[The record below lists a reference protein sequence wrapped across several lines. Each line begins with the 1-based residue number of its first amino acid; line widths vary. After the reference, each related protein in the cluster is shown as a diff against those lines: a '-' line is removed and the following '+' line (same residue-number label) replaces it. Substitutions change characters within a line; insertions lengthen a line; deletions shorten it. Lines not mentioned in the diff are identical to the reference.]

1 MSRVLFHSL
10 TIPPDQVSTGILVAD
25 IAAKFH
31 NKGTSIEVL
40 ASTPQYRFDS
50 KEFSAEEMTKVKR
63 NIYTSNYK
71 GVKITHLYASKR
83 SFNRI
88 TRLFQ
93 WISYHIKS
101 ITYLTKNR
109 KNFDSIYIFSYPPTM
124 NLIAI
129 YSKKILKKKTVYSV
143 WELYPEIA
151 SKLNE
156 LNSTLLLNLFK
167 RIDNF
172 CLRVIDNVVVN
183 SEELKDYLVSKRN
196 IEENKVNVIY
206 HFSNEPEIA
215 KPSIMNKEIMYAG
228 NLGTPQN
235 LESFINIFSE
245 STNKFNLTIY
255 GSGTQYERI
264 SNMNSNN
271 INVNSFVDRKKLVEL
286 TKDIPYALVSLS
298 PKLTVEGFPGK
309 TFDYLKMNKILIGY
323 SNPESGLAKFIEKYE
338 LGVNISPN
346 VDNIDEKFEQLQD
359 KLFIDRVYKNITKV
373 NKFKFLSK
381 LTKKKIVVLGGIS
394 TLSLIDI

>member
-156 LNSTLLLNLFK
+156 LNSNLLLNLFK

-206 HFSNEPEIA
+206 HFSNEPEIP
-215 KPSIMNKEIMYAG
+215 KPSIMNKDIMYAG

-271 INVNSFVDRKKLVEL
+271 IKVNSFVDRQKLVEL

-373 NKFKFLSK
+373 NNQLAD
-381 LTKKKIVVLGGIS
+381 INIIADRYLG
-394 TLSLIDI
+394 LI

>member
-156 LNSTLLLNLFK
+156 LNSNLLLNLFK

-172 CLRVIDNVVVN
+172 CLRIIDNVVVN
-183 SEELKDYLVSKRN
+183 SEELKDYLVSRRN

-206 HFSNEPEIA
+206 HFSNEPEIP

-373 NKFKFLSK
+373 NNQLAD
-381 LTKKKIVVLGGIS
+381 INIIADRYLG
-394 TLSLIDI
+394 LI

>member
-156 LNSTLLLNLFK
+156 LNSSLLLNLFK

-206 HFSNEPEIA
+206 HFSNEPEIP

-346 VDNIDEKFEQLQD
+346 VDNIDKKFEQLQD

-373 NKFKFLSK
+373 NNQLAD
-381 LTKKKIVVLGGIS
+381 INIIADRYLG
-394 TLSLIDI
+394 LI

>member
-156 LNSTLLLNLFK
+156 LNSSLLLNLFK

-196 IEENKVNVIY
+196 IEENKINVIY
-206 HFSNEPEIA
+206 HFSNEPEIP
-215 KPSIMNKEIMYAG
+215 KPSIMNKDIMYAG

-373 NKFKFLSK
+373 NNQLAD
-381 LTKKKIVVLGGIS
+381 INIIADRYLG
-394 TLSLIDI
+394 LI

>member
-109 KNFDSIYIFSYPPTM
+109 KNFDTIYIFSYPPTM

-156 LNSTLLLNLFK
+156 LNSNLLLNLFK

-172 CLRVIDNVVVN
+172 CLRIIDNVVVN
-183 SEELKDYLVSKRN
+183 SEELKDYLVSRRN

-206 HFSNEPEIA
+206 HFSNEPEIP

-271 INVNSFVDRKKLVEL
+271 IKVNSFVDRKKLVEL

-373 NKFKFLSK
+373 NNQLAN
-381 LTKKKIVVLGGIS
+381 INIIADRYLG
-394 TLSLIDI
+394 LI

>member
-25 IAAKFH
+25 IAAKFQT
-31 NKGTSIEVL
+31 KDISIEVL

-50 KEFSAEEMTKVKR
+50 KEFSTEEMKKVKR

-83 SFNRI
+83 SFKRI

-93 WISYHIKS
+93 WVSYHIKS
-101 ITYLTKNR
+101 ISYLTKNR

-156 LNSTLLLNLFK
+156 LNSSILLNLFK

-172 CLRVIDNVVVN
+172 CLRIIDNVVVN
-183 SEELKDYLVSKRN
+183 SQELKDYLVSKRN
-196 IEENKVNVIY
+196 IEENKVKVIY
-206 HFSNEPEIA
+206 HFSNEPETP

-245 STNKFNLTIY
+245 SNNNFNLTIY

-264 SNMNSNN
+264 SKMNSNS
-271 INVNSFVDRKKLVEL
+271 IKVNSFVDRKKLVEL

-338 LGVNISPN
+338 LGVNISPD
-346 VDNIDEKFEQLQD
+346 VDNIDEKFDQLQD
-359 KLFIDRVYKNITKV
+359 KLFIDSVYKNITKV
-373 NKFKFLSK
+373 NNQLAN
-381 LTKKKIVVLGGIS
+381 INIIADRYLG
-394 TLSLIDI
+394 LI

>member
-206 HFSNEPEIA
+206 HFSNEPEIP

-271 INVNSFVDRKKLVEL
+271 IKVNSFVDRKKLVEL

-346 VDNIDEKFEQLQD
+346 VDNIDEKFDQLQD

-373 NKFKFLSK
+373 NNQLAN
-381 LTKKKIVVLGGIS
+381 INIIADRYLG
-394 TLSLIDI
+394 LI

>member
-31 NKGTSIEVL
+31 NKGTPIEVL

-109 KNFDSIYIFSYPPTM
+109 KNFDTIYIFSYPPTM

-156 LNSTLLLNLFK
+156 LNSNLLLNLFK

-206 HFSNEPEIA
+206 HFSNEPEIP

-245 STNKFNLTIY
+245 NTNKFNLTIY
-255 GSGTQYERI
+255 GSGSQYERI

-271 INVNSFVDRKKLVEL
+271 IKVNSFVDRKKLVEL

-373 NKFKFLSK
+373 NNQLAD
-381 LTKKKIVVLGGIS
+381 INIIADRYLG
-394 TLSLIDI
+394 LI

>member
-156 LNSTLLLNLFK
+156 LNSNLLLNLFK

-206 HFSNEPEIA
+206 HFSNEPEIP

-271 INVNSFVDRKKLVEL
+271 IKVNSFVDRQKLVEL

-373 NKFKFLSK
+373 NNQLAD
-381 LTKKKIVVLGGIS
+381 INIIADRYLG
-394 TLSLIDI
+394 LI

>member
-10 TIPPDQVSTGILVAD
+10 TIPPDQVSTGMLVAD

-156 LNSTLLLNLFK
+156 LNSSLLLNLFK

-206 HFSNEPEIA
+206 HFSNEPEIP

-346 VDNIDEKFEQLQD
+346 VDNIDKKFEQLQD

-373 NKFKFLSK
+373 NNQLAD
-381 LTKKKIVVLGGIS
+381 INIIADRYLG
-394 TLSLIDI
+394 LI

>member
-109 KNFDSIYIFSYPPTM
+109 KNFDTIYIFSYPPTM

-156 LNSTLLLNLFK
+156 LNSNLLLNLFK

-196 IEENKVNVIY
+196 IEENKVTVIY
-206 HFSNEPEIA
+206 HFSNEPEIP
-215 KPSIMNKEIMYAG
+215 KPSIINKEIMYAG

-245 STNKFNLTIY
+245 NTNKFNLTIY

-373 NKFKFLSK
+373 NNQLAD
-381 LTKKKIVVLGGIS
+381 INIIADRYLG
-394 TLSLIDI
+394 LI

>member
-156 LNSTLLLNLFK
+156 LNSNLLLNLFK

-172 CLRVIDNVVVN
+172 CLKIIDNVVVN

-206 HFSNEPEIA
+206 HFSNEPEIP
-215 KPSIMNKEIMYAG
+215 KPSIINKEIMYAG

-245 STNKFNLTIY
+245 NTNKFNLTIY
-255 GSGTQYERI
+255 GSGSQYERI

-271 INVNSFVDRKKLVEL
+271 IKVNSFVDRKKLVEL

-373 NKFKFLSK
+373 NNQLAD
-381 LTKKKIVVLGGIS
+381 INIIADRYLG
-394 TLSLIDI
+394 LI

>member
-109 KNFDSIYIFSYPPTM
+109 KNFDTIYIFSYPPTM

-156 LNSTLLLNLFK
+156 LNSNLLLNLFK

-172 CLRVIDNVVVN
+172 CLRIIDNVVVN
-183 SEELKDYLVSKRN
+183 SEELKDYLVSRRN

-206 HFSNEPEIA
+206 HFSNEPEIP

-245 STNKFNLTIY
+245 NTDKFNLTIY
-255 GSGTQYERI
+255 GSGSQYERI

-271 INVNSFVDRKKLVEL
+271 IQVNSFVDRKKLVEL

-346 VDNIDEKFEQLQD
+346 VDNIDEKFDQLQD

-373 NKFKFLSK
+373 NNQLAN
-381 LTKKKIVVLGGIS
+381 INIIADRYLG
-394 TLSLIDI
+394 LI

>member
-10 TIPPDQVSTGILVAD
+10 TIPPDQVSTGKLVAD
-25 IAAKFH
+25 IAAEFKT
-31 NKGTSIEVL
+31 KGIPIEVL

-50 KEFSAEEMTKVKR
+50 KEFSAEEMIKVKR

-71 GVKITHLYASKR
+71 GVKITHLHASKR
-83 SFNRI
+83 SFSK
-88 TRLFQ
+88 TKRLIQ
-93 WISYHIKS
+93 WINYHFKS

-156 LNSTLLLNLFK
+156 LNSSFLLNLFK

-172 CLRVIDNVVVN
+172 CLRIIDDVVVN
-183 SEELKDYLVSKRN
+183 SQELKDYLVSKRN
-196 IEENKVNVIY
+196 IDENKINVIY
-206 HFSNEPEIA
+206 HFSNDPQTP
-215 KPSIMNKEIMYAG
+215 KPTKINKEVMYAG

-235 LESFINIFSE
+235 LESFINIFSNN
-245 STNKFNLTIY
+245 TNEFNLTIY

-264 SNMNSNN
+264 SQMNSNN
-271 INVNSFVDRKKLVEL
+271 IKVNSFVDRKKLVEL
-286 TKDIPYALVSLS
+286 TKDIPYALISLS

-346 VDNIDEKFEQLQD
+346 EDNLDEKLYQLQD
-359 KLFIDRVYKNITKV
+359 EQFIDRVYKNITKV
-373 NKFKFLSK
+373 NDQLANINIIAEKYFE
-381 LTKKKIVVLGGIS
+381 
-394 TLSLIDI
+394 LI

>member
-156 LNSTLLLNLFK
+156 LNSSLLLNLFK

-206 HFSNEPEIA
+206 HFSNEPVIP

-346 VDNIDEKFEQLQD
+346 VNNIDEKFEQLQD

-373 NKFKFLSK
+373 NNQLADINIIADKY
-381 LTKKKIVVLGGIS
+381 LG
-394 TLSLIDI
+394 LI

>member
-31 NKGTSIEVL
+31 NKGTPIEVL

-156 LNSTLLLNLFK
+156 LNSNLLLNLFK

-172 CLRVIDNVVVN
+172 CLRIIDNVVVN
-183 SEELKDYLVSKRN
+183 SEELKDYLVSRRN

-206 HFSNEPEIA
+206 HFSNEPEIP

-245 STNKFNLTIY
+245 NTNKFNLTIY
-255 GSGTQYERI
+255 GSGSQYERI

-271 INVNSFVDRKKLVEL
+271 IKVNSFVDRKKLVEL

-346 VDNIDEKFEQLQD
+346 VDNIDEKFDQLQD

-373 NKFKFLSK
+373 NNQLAN
-381 LTKKKIVVLGGIS
+381 INIIADRYLG
-394 TLSLIDI
+394 LI

>member
-156 LNSTLLLNLFK
+156 LNSNLLLNLFK

-172 CLRVIDNVVVN
+172 CLRIIDNVVVN

-196 IEENKVNVIY
+196 IEDNKVNVIY
-206 HFSNEPEIA
+206 HFSNEPEVP

-271 INVNSFVDRKKLVEL
+271 IKVNSFVDRKKLVEL

-346 VDNIDEKFEQLQD
+346 VDNIDEKFDQLQD
-359 KLFIDRVYKNITKV
+359 KLFIDRVYKNIAKV
-373 NKFKFLSK
+373 NNQL
-381 LTKKKIVVLGGIS
+381 VN
-394 TLSLIDI
+394 IDIIADRYLGLI

>member
-156 LNSTLLLNLFK
+156 LNSNLLLNLFK

-346 VDNIDEKFEQLQD
+346 VDNIDEKFQQLQD

-373 NKFKFLSK
+373 NNQLAD
-381 LTKKKIVVLGGIS
+381 INIIADRYLG
-394 TLSLIDI
+394 LI

>member
-156 LNSTLLLNLFK
+156 LNSSLLLNLFK

-172 CLRVIDNVVVN
+172 CLRIIDNVVVN
-183 SEELKDYLVSKRN
+183 SQELKDYLVSKRN
-196 IEENKVNVIY
+196 IKENKVNVIY
-206 HFSNEPEIA
+206 HFSNEPVTP

-245 STNKFNLTIY
+245 SNNNFNLTIY

-264 SNMNSNN
+264 SKMNSNS
-271 INVNSFVDRKKLVEL
+271 IKVNSFVDRKKLVEL

-346 VDNIDEKFEQLQD
+346 VDNIDEKFQQLQD

-373 NKFKFLSK
+373 NNQLANINIIADKY
-381 LTKKKIVVLGGIS
+381 LG
-394 TLSLIDI
+394 LI

>member
-156 LNSTLLLNLFK
+156 LNSNLLLNLFK

-172 CLRVIDNVVVN
+172 CLRIIDNVVVN

-206 HFSNEPEIA
+206 HFSNEPEIP

-346 VDNIDEKFEQLQD
+346 LDNIDEKFEQLQD

-373 NKFKFLSK
+373 NNQLAD
-381 LTKKKIVVLGGIS
+381 INIIADRYLG
-394 TLSLIDI
+394 LI

>member
-156 LNSTLLLNLFK
+156 LNSNLLLNLFK

-172 CLRVIDNVVVN
+172 CLRIIDNVVVN

-206 HFSNEPEIA
+206 HFSNEPEIP
-215 KPSIMNKEIMYAG
+215 KPSIINKEIMYAG

-245 STNKFNLTIY
+245 NTNKFNLTIY
-255 GSGTQYERI
+255 GSGSQYERI
-264 SNMNSNN
+264 SNMNLNN

-373 NKFKFLSK
+373 NNQLAN
-381 LTKKKIVVLGGIS
+381 INIIADRYLG
-394 TLSLIDI
+394 LI

>member
-63 NIYTSNYK
+63 KIYTSNYK

-156 LNSTLLLNLFK
+156 LNSNLLLNLFK

-172 CLRVIDNVVVN
+172 CLRIIDNVVVN

-196 IEENKVNVIY
+196 IEDNKVNVIY
-206 HFSNEPEIA
+206 HFSNEPEVP

-271 INVNSFVDRKKLVEL
+271 IKVNSFVDRKKLVEL

-346 VDNIDEKFEQLQD
+346 VDNIDEKFDQLQD

-373 NKFKFLSK
+373 NNQLAD
-381 LTKKKIVVLGGIS
+381 INIIADRYLG
-394 TLSLIDI
+394 LI

>member
-109 KNFDSIYIFSYPPTM
+109 KNFDTIYIFSYPPTM

-156 LNSTLLLNLFK
+156 LNSNLLLNLFK

-206 HFSNEPEIA
+206 HFSNEPEIP
-215 KPSIMNKEIMYAG
+215 KPSIINKEIMYAG

-346 VDNIDEKFEQLQD
+346 VDNIDEKFQQLQD

-373 NKFKFLSK
+373 NNQLAD
-381 LTKKKIVVLGGIS
+381 INIIADRYLG
-394 TLSLIDI
+394 LI

>member
-25 IAAKFH
+25 IAAKFQT
-31 NKGTSIEVL
+31 KDISIEVL

-50 KEFSAEEMTKVKR
+50 KEFSTEEMKKVKR

-88 TRLFQ
+88 TRLLQ

-101 ITYLTKNR
+101 ISYLTKNR

-156 LNSTLLLNLFK
+156 LNSSILLNLFK

-172 CLRVIDNVVVN
+172 CLRIIDNVVVN
-183 SEELKDYLVSKRN
+183 SQELKDYLVSKRN
-196 IEENKVNVIY
+196 IEENKVKVIY
-206 HFSNEPEIA
+206 HFSNEPETP

-245 STNKFNLTIY
+245 SNNNFNLTIY

-264 SNMNSNN
+264 SKMNSNS
-271 INVNSFVDRKKLVEL
+271 IKVNSFVDRKKLVEL

-373 NKFKFLSK
+373 NNQLAN
-381 LTKKKIVVLGGIS
+381 INIIADRYLG
-394 TLSLIDI
+394 LI

>member
-156 LNSTLLLNLFK
+156 LNSSLLLNLFK

-206 HFSNEPEIA
+206 HFSNEPEIP

-264 SNMNSNN
+264 SNMNLNN

-373 NKFKFLSK
+373 NNQLAD
-381 LTKKKIVVLGGIS
+381 INIIADRYLG
-394 TLSLIDI
+394 LI

>member
-31 NKGTSIEVL
+31 NKGISIEVL

-206 HFSNEPEIA
+206 HFSNEPEIP

-373 NKFKFLSK
+373 NNQLAD
-381 LTKKKIVVLGGIS
+381 INIIADRYLG
-394 TLSLIDI
+394 LI

>member
-25 IAAKFH
+25 IAAKFQ
-31 NKGTSIEVL
+31 NKGASIEVL

-83 SFNRI
+83 SFNRV

-109 KNFDSIYIFSYPPTM
+109 KNFDTIYIFSYPPTM

-156 LNSTLLLNLFK
+156 LNSNLLLNLFK

-172 CLRVIDNVVVN
+172 CLRIIDNVVVN
-183 SEELKDYLVSKRN
+183 SEELKDYLVSRRN

-206 HFSNEPEIA
+206 HFSNEPEIP

-373 NKFKFLSK
+373 NNQLAN
-381 LTKKKIVVLGGIS
+381 INIIADRYLG
-394 TLSLIDI
+394 LI

>member
-109 KNFDSIYIFSYPPTM
+109 KNFDTIYIFSYPPTM

-156 LNSTLLLNLFK
+156 LNSNLLLNLFK

-172 CLRVIDNVVVN
+172 CLRIIDNVVVN
-183 SEELKDYLVSKRN
+183 SEELKDYLVSRRN

-206 HFSNEPEIA
+206 HFSNEPEIP
-215 KPSIMNKEIMYAG
+215 KPSIINKEIMYAG

-271 INVNSFVDRKKLVEL
+271 IKVNSFVDRKKLVEL

-373 NKFKFLSK
+373 NNQLAD
-381 LTKKKIVVLGGIS
+381 INIIADRYLG
-394 TLSLIDI
+394 LI

>member
-1 MSRVLFHSL
+1 MRRVLFHSL

-50 KEFSAEEMTKVKR
+50 KEFSAEEMTRVKR

-206 HFSNEPEIA
+206 HFSNEPEIP

-373 NKFKFLSK
+373 NNQLAD
-381 LTKKKIVVLGGIS
+381 INIIADRYLG
-394 TLSLIDI
+394 LI

>member
-156 LNSTLLLNLFK
+156 LNSSLLLNLFK

-215 KPSIMNKEIMYAG
+215 KPSIMSKEIMYAG

-271 INVNSFVDRKKLVEL
+271 ISVNSFVNRKKLVEL

-373 NKFKFLSK
+373 NNQLAD
-381 LTKKKIVVLGGIS
+381 INIIADRYLG
-394 TLSLIDI
+394 LI

>member
-109 KNFDSIYIFSYPPTM
+109 KNFDTIYIFSYPPTM

-156 LNSTLLLNLFK
+156 LNSNLLLNLFK

-172 CLRVIDNVVVN
+172 CLRIIDNVVVN

-206 HFSNEPEIA
+206 HFSNEPEIP

-245 STNKFNLTIY
+245 NTNKFNLTIY
-255 GSGTQYERI
+255 GSGSQYERI

-271 INVNSFVDRKKLVEL
+271 IKVNSFVDRKKLVEL

-346 VDNIDEKFEQLQD
+346 VDNMDEKFDQLQD

-373 NKFKFLSK
+373 NNQLANVNI
-381 LTKKKIVVLGGIS
+381 IVDRYLG
-394 TLSLIDI
+394 LI

>member
-50 KEFSAEEMTKVKR
+50 KEFSADEMTKAKR

-156 LNSTLLLNLFK
+156 LNSSLLLNLFK

-206 HFSNEPEIA
+206 HFSNEPEIP

-373 NKFKFLSK
+373 NNQLAD
-381 LTKKKIVVLGGIS
+381 INIIADRYLG
-394 TLSLIDI
+394 LI

>member
-156 LNSTLLLNLFK
+156 LNSSLLLNLFK

-183 SEELKDYLVSKRN
+183 SEELKDYLVSRRN

-206 HFSNEPEIA
+206 HFSNEPEIP
-215 KPSIMNKEIMYAG
+215 KPSIINKEIMYAG

-346 VDNIDEKFEQLQD
+346 VDNIAEKFDQLQD

-373 NKFKFLSK
+373 NNQLAN
-381 LTKKKIVVLGGIS
+381 INIIADRYLG
-394 TLSLIDI
+394 LI

>member
-156 LNSTLLLNLFK
+156 LNSSLLLNLFK

-206 HFSNEPEIA
+206 HFSNESEIP

-373 NKFKFLSK
+373 NNQLAD
-381 LTKKKIVVLGGIS
+381 INIIADRYLG
-394 TLSLIDI
+394 LI

>member
-156 LNSTLLLNLFK
+156 LNSNLLLNLFK

-196 IEENKVNVIY
+196 IEENKVTVIY
-206 HFSNEPEIA
+206 HFSNEPEIP

-373 NKFKFLSK
+373 NNQLAD
-381 LTKKKIVVLGGIS
+381 INIIADRYLG
-394 TLSLIDI
+394 LI

>member
-109 KNFDSIYIFSYPPTM
+109 KNFDTIYIFSYPPTM

-156 LNSTLLLNLFK
+156 LNSNLLLNLFK

-172 CLRVIDNVVVN
+172 CLRIIDNVVVN
-183 SEELKDYLVSKRN
+183 SEELKDYLVSRRN

-206 HFSNEPEIA
+206 HFSNEPEIP

-271 INVNSFVDRKKLVEL
+271 IEVNSFVDRKKLVEL

-373 NKFKFLSK
+373 NNQLAN
-381 LTKKKIVVLGGIS
+381 INIIADRYLG
-394 TLSLIDI
+394 LI

>member
-156 LNSTLLLNLFK
+156 LNSSLLLNLFK

-183 SEELKDYLVSKRN
+183 SEELKDHLVSRRN

-206 HFSNEPEIA
+206 HFSNEPEIP

-373 NKFKFLSK
+373 NNQLAD
-381 LTKKKIVVLGGIS
+381 INIIADRYLG
-394 TLSLIDI
+394 LI